1 MPEGATAVT
10 EIGVEALEARVA
22 AFGSVLHAC
31 VHAGASVSFV
41 LPFTQADAEAFWR
54 QGVLPALRGGQRA
67 LFAAE
72 VGGRLAGT
80 VQLDWDTPPNQ
91 PHRAE
96 VRKLLVHPDFRR
108 RGLGRLLMAAVE
120 ARARAVG
127 RSLLTL
133 DTRTGDAAEP
143 LYVGMGYTVVGTI
156 PAYARHPVSGA
167 EEACTILWK
176 RLAT

>member
-10 EIGVEALEARVA
+10 EIGAEALEARIA
-22 AFGSVLHAC
+22 TFGSVLHAC

-41 LPFTQADAEAFWR
+41 LPFSHADAEAFWR
-54 QGVLPALRGGQRA
+54 QGVLPALQGGQRA

-120 ARARAVG
+120 AKARAVG
-127 RSLLTL
+127 RRLLTL
-133 DTRTGDAAEP
+133 DTRTADAAEP

-156 PAYARHPVSGA
+156 PAYARHPVTGV
-167 EEACTILWK
+167 EEPCTILWK
-176 RLAT
+176 RLAD